1 MIDIDHFKQYN
12 DTYGHQGGDEVLA
25 SVADILLRSVQRSG
39 ELVARYGGE
48 EFAILLPG
56 SDLEAAAVVAAR
68 CLGNLEEAR
77 IPHRASSASPWVTF
91 SVGMASVVPS
101 IDKYPSDLLKSADSA
116 LYRAKRQGRNRFES
130 SVEA

>member
-12 DTYGHQGGDEVLA
+12 DTYGHQGGDMVLA
-25 SVADILLRSVQRSG
+25 SVAKILLQSVQRSG

-56 SDLEAAAVVAAR
+56 SDPEAAAVVAAR

-77 IPHRASSASPWVTF
+77 IPHRASSARHR
-91 SVGMASVVPS
+91 G
-101 IDKYPSDLLKSADSA
+101 
-116 LYRAKRQGRNRFES
+116 
-130 SVEA
+130 